1 MSRIFGFS
9 SNVIPRLNTWSCLD
23 NLQYKHELNTA
34 KILVQIQNQLVATF
48 SSLKLSLS
56 EHKKCTVRGK
66 ISIDW
71 RRLTFTCLS
80 ISNFTLF
87 FCRNLSNVPTQK
99 ENVEIILTHFQ
110 STRRSHRNCFI
121 RKVILRNFAKITGK
135 HLCHSL
141 FLNKVA
147 GAYQFCEIS
156 KNTLFY
162 RIPLGGCF

>member
-1 MSRIFGFS
+1 M
-9 SNVIPRLNTWSCLD
+9 
-23 NLQYKHELNTA
+23 
-34 KILVQIQNQLVATF
+34 
-48 SSLKLSLS
+48 
-56 EHKKCTVRGK
+56 
-66 ISIDW
+66 
-71 RRLTFTCLS
+71 TFTCLS

-162 RIPLGGCF
+162 RIPLGGCFWTNALLTKKGRSCPWQMFFKLGALKNFANFTGKQSLFYTATALQACNFIKKRLQHKYFLMKFYETFKNTLF